1 MNFHI
6 LTLFPE
12 MVENGLKT
20 SIIGRAVAGGLLSIE
35 AVNIRDFAFN
45 KHQSV
50 DDYPYGGGAGMLMQA
65 EPVYLAYKDIEERI
79 QKRIQNAK
87 MQNAETE
94 EQDAEVKVQNAGIQD
109 AETVSP
115 DKKLRVV
122 YLSPQGK
129 TFDQKMAEELAEEE
143 DLVLLCGHY
152 EGIDERVLEEIV
164 TDYVS
169 IGDYVLTGGELPAMV
184 MVDTISRLVPGV
196 LHNDVSA
203 EFESFQDNLLEY
215 PQYSRPEEWHGKK
228 VPPVLLSGHH
238 ANIEKWRREQS
249 ILRTYERRPDL
260 LEKSSLTWKEKKW
273 LEEVKN
279 QHMKGLVLVPVR
291 SENKELRSILQELEA
306 NGTAVVLTE
315 KDVKN
320 AGMDGVFADEFRGA
334 YEGICRLIEKGCKRI
349 GIAVG
354 QMENDAATEE
364 RYRGCVQA
372 LEDNGIAL
380 PEELILREVEDINRV
395 LQGKKL
401 PDALF
406 ALNETAVGQCF
417 KELFKGKK
425 QGTEKILFMGMDA
438 EKTAKLLE
446 DEMLSVERDGRKQG
460 KEAVKLLLE
469 AFDTEENDRIRGKRV
484 MIPYK
489 VTESGA
495 C

>member
-164 TDYVS
+164 ADYVS

-273 LEEVKN
+273 LEETVK
-279 QHMKGLVLVPVR
+279 
-291 SENKELRSILQELEA
+291 
-306 NGTAVVLTE
+306 
-315 KDVKN
+315 
-320 AGMDGVFADEFRGA
+320 
-334 YEGICRLIEKGCKRI
+334 
-349 GIAVG
+349 
-354 QMENDAATEE
+354 
-364 RYRGCVQA
+364 
-372 LEDNGIAL
+372 
-380 PEELILREVEDINRV
+380 
-395 LQGKKL
+395 
-401 PDALF
+401 
-406 ALNETAVGQCF
+406 
-417 KELFKGKK
+417 
-425 QGTEKILFMGMDA
+425 
-438 EKTAKLLE
+438 EKTVHEEPE
-446 DEMLSVERDGRKQG
+446 D
-460 KEAVKLLLE
+460 
-469 AFDTEENDRIRGKRV
+469 
-484 MIPYK
+484 
-489 VTESGA
+489 VTE
-495 C
+495 CTN